1 MKLIFFGDIVGEIG
15 RDAVKETLPIWEKE
29 YKPDLIIA
37 NAENAANGALAQPKH
52 LDELLAA
59 GVDAFT
65 IGDHIRDR
73 EFRTLNDY
81 PAVRPI
87 NLTEKHPG
95 VGYRLVETPTHQRLA
110 LASIVGNAF
119 IKTVSD
125 NYFQAAEQ
133 IVKRIKD
140 DGADASLIDFHAEV
154 TSEKNSLG
162 RELDGRVSAVVGTHT
177 HVPTAD
183 TRLLP
188 KGTAYQT
195 DVGMCG
201 GYDSVIGFSPPSA
214 RKWLGRELGEGDGR
228 VPFEI
233 AGGVRVCDAVLIETA
248 GPGKSKSIT
257 RLTTRPQA

>member
-1 MKLIFFGDIVGEIG
+1 MKIIFFGDIVGEIG
-15 RDAVKETLPIWEKE
+15 REAVKETLPVWEQE
-29 YKPDLIIA
+29 HKPDLIIA

-52 LDELLAA
+52 LDELLTA

-87 NLTEKHPG
+87 NLKEAQPG
-95 VGYRLVETPTHQRLA
+95 VGYRIVETPTHQRLA
-110 LASIVGNAF
+110 LASIVGHAF
-119 IKTVSD
+119 LKVESN
-125 NYFQAAEQ
+125 NYYQAAEDILQ
-133 IVKRIKD
+133 RAKD
-140 DGADASLIDFHAEV
+140 DSADAILVDFHAEV

-162 RELDGRVSAVVGTHT
+162 RELDGRISAVVGTHT

-183 TRLLP
+183 TRVLP
-188 KGTAYQT
+188 NGTAYQT

-201 GYDSVIGFSPPSA
+201 GLDSVLGFSPESA
-214 RKWLGRELGEGDGR
+214 RAWLGRELGDNEGR
-228 VPFEI
+228 VPYEM
-233 AGGVRVCDAVLIETA
+233 ADGATVCDAVLIETD
-248 GPGKSKSIT
+248 GPQKAKSIT